1 MIFYLCHQY
10 ACWNIKH
17 QYREPL
23 AISPSSAYNFCD
35 VCFAQLD
42 TYCNQIKIGKRCF
55 TNGKYIICY
64 SIEITKWIIIYVVFL
79 AKRIYKKKNIC
90 WQISLDFHY
99 LVERYFRRN
108 NFMFKSTISFWIFE
122 DKKIYTTRQ
131 RFILLE
137 QTWQSLLTRSSG
149 TNSNTCVSIIKS
161 SLTRI

>member
-55 TNGKYIICY
+55 INGKYIICY

-79 AKRIYKKKNIC
+79 AKKIYIKKK
-90 WQISLDFHY
+90 DKFH
-99 LVERYFRRN
+99 
-108 NFMFKSTISFWIFE
+108 WIFIIWWSVIFDE
-122 DKKIYTTRQ
+122 TTLCLNQPYKFLHLIFHISRSNVLKHSKKEWDIRPKKTQ
-131 RFILLE
+131 
-137 QTWQSLLTRSSG
+137 
-149 TNSNTCVSIIKS
+149 
-161 SLTRI
+161 

>member
-17 QYREPL
+17 QYRELL

-55 TNGKYIICY
+55 INGKYIICY

-79 AKRIYKKKNIC
+79 AKKYIKKKTFVDKFHWIFIIWWSVIFDETTLCLN
-90 WQISLDFHY
+90 QPYKFLDF
-99 LVERYFRRN
+99 
-108 NFMFKSTISFWIFE
+108 WG
-122 DKKIYTTRQ
+122 KKIYTTRQ

-137 QTWQSLLTRSSG
+137 QTWQSLLT
-149 TNSNTCVSIIKS
+149 
-161 SLTRI
+161 